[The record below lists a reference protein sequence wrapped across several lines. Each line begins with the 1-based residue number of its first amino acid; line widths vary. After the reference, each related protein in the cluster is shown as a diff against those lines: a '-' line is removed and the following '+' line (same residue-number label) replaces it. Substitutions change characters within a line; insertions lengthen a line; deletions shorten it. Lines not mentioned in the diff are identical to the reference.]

1 MPLDHVLHFVNAVPT
16 ACVLHA
22 VGCDDK
28 KRMLGNILLAGIFMD
43 IPDVLNRIADSI
55 KKRGAA
61 AGNIILFGHGSDG
74 FNVCAIV
81 DDFAYIVEKNCR
93 NKSIALLPLLLAEH

>member
-1 MPLDHVLHFVNAVPT
+1 
-16 ACVLHA
+16 
-22 VGCDDK
+22 
-28 KRMLGNILLAGIFMD
+28 MLGNILLAGIFMD

-55 KKRGAA
+55 KKRSAA

-93 NKSIALLPLLLAEH
+93 NKSIALFPLLLAEH